1 MTPRNR
7 RIRVG
12 FVFDAGIAA
21 ITVAIILAL
30 VVPFIFARIVQ

>member
-7 RIRVG
+7 RIRTG
-12 FVFDAGIAA
+12 LVFDAAFMA
-21 ITVAIILAL
+21 LMAAIILAL